1 MDALQVNQANGAWIL
16 PSCISIQCGDFLT
29 KCLKYKSEK
38 RADFEELLMHTFLT
52 EDTEFLDRR
61 GYDPT
66 KYRRSIELN
75 INVSQN
81 IVQNYQNELERAIRL
96 NLKRMKAEKEVEE
109 A

>member
-1 MDALQVNQANGAWIL
+1 
-16 PSCISIQCGDFLT
+16 
-29 KCLKYKSEK
+29 
-38 RADFEELLMHTFLT
+38 MHTFLT